1 MGLIG
6 MSVSHGYLFAY
17 RTKCYSMTQESP
29 FFLLYGQD
37 TRTPMEEALA
47 ITKSLYLVDMS
58 LYLVDIHDYMTELIN
73 DKPNCNMEDCSR
85 QC

>member
-1 MGLIG
+1 MALIG
-6 MSVSHGYLFAY
+6 MSVSQGYLFAY

-37 TRTPMEEALA
+37 TRTPMEEALS
-47 ITKSLYLVDMS
+47 ITKSP
-58 LYLVDIHDYMTELIN
+58 YLVDIHDYMTELIN
-73 DKPNCNMEDCSR
+73 DKPNCNMEDCLR